1 MGKLCLAKDCGK
13 LIAGDWPGDYHVGC
27 YPPFETMPGFDMTS
41 YDLEVKEDLTQI
53 VINAQKNAARSK
65 QVALGV
71 SEVGN
76 ECDLRIAYKMAGIPP
91 TSNSPD
97 PWPSI
102 VGTAV
107 HSWLQKAVEDYEH
120 LHGTNQWL
128 AELDVVPSPLVQGHT
143 DLYDRHRSLVLDFKI
158 PSPDN
163 LKKMRMEGVPEQY
176 VIQVQLYG
184 LGHVNAGRKV
194 ERVGIVGLGRQG
206 WLKDMYV
213 WTTPFDREVA
223 ERALQRVY
231 DIGSKMIELNL
242 PDSERWDLVERT
254 SSRLCAW
261 CPWFEPTAPGPWSN
275 GCPGHKR

>member
-13 LIAGDWPGDYHVGC
+13 LISGDWPGEYHVGC

-41 YDLEVKEDLTQI
+41 YDLEIKEDLTSI
-53 VINAQKNAARSK
+53 ILNAQRNATRSK

-76 ECDLRIAYKMAGIPP
+76 QCDLRIAYKMAGIPP

-97 PWPSI
+97 PWPNI
-102 VGTAV
+102 VGTSIHAWMEQAV
-107 HSWLQKAVEDYEH
+107 NDYQGIHSV
-120 LHGTNQWL
+120 
-128 AELDVVPSPLVQGHT
+128 AEWITELEVAPSPLVKGHT
-143 DLYDRHRSLVLDFKI
+143 DLYHTPRRLVLDWKF

-163 LKKMRMEGVPEQY
+163 IRKMREEGPSVQY
-176 VIQVQLYG
+176 QVQVQLYG
-184 LGHVNAGRKV
+184 LGHLNAGRKV
-194 ERVGIVGLGRQG
+194 DRVGIVALGRQG

-213 WTTPFDREVA
+213 WTTPFDREMA
-223 ERALQRVY
+223 EKALQRVY

-242 PDSERWDLVERT
+242 PDSERWDVVSRT
-254 SSRLCAW
+254 SSRLCSW